1 MRNIYTMM
9 FCGKKK
15 PTFQNELHGLP
26 RSWMG
31 AWSVPVMESHQP
43 QGLMAAW
50 ADQARRRDDPGRR
63 KAAQPITGPG
73 GRAVDFVL
81 AQLHGRHFVS
91 SRRRAGNAGG
101 IHLHALGADKVRVSC
116 LAPCFA

>member
-1 MRNIYTMM
+1 MN
-9 FCGKKK
+9 
-15 PTFQNELHGLP
+15 
-26 RSWMG
+26 SMG
-31 AWSVPVMESHQP
+31 YPGPGWEPGVCPVMESHQP

-50 ADQARRRDDPGRR
+50 ADQAQRRDDPGRR
-63 KAAQPITGPG
+63 REAQPVTGPG
-73 GRAVDFVL
+73 GKAVDLVL

-101 IHLHALGADKVRVSC
+101 LQLHALGADKVWVSC